1 MHARSLFLPLMLI
14 SLLAI
19 VAACAGTVAD
29 DDDDDDAGGRFADG
43 ARAERAI
50 PSASQSGSDDGSLA
64 LQDAGD
70 ANETPP
76 ALALQAFDRKIIF
89 TAGLDLE
96 VEDVARAFNDVSRV
110 ASSHGGFVEGSSLSL
125 RSERDGERR
134 EFGWLNLRIPI
145 SQYQD
150 TLLALRT
157 LRNGMVLSEES
168 QATEITEEYTDTE
181 SRIHNLEATEA
192 RYLALLAEAETIED
206 ILRVDDRIK
215 PVRLEIDRLRGRL
228 NLLDDLTEMASVN
241 VTLAPR
247 EEFVA
252 VVTDGGST
260 SPGEAFVNA
269 WEASLDFLYGLATV
283 LAYLSVVAIW
293 AGPLLVAGFV
303 ATRIARRWREL
314 STP

>member
-1 MHARSLFLPLMLI
+1 MHARSLFLPLILI

-19 VAACAGTVAD
+19 VAACGGTVGD
-29 DDDDDDAGGRFADG
+29 DDDSGGRVADG
-43 ARAERAI
+43 ARAEPAI
-50 PSASQSGSDDGSLA
+50 TSASQSGSDDSSAA

-70 ANETPP
+70 TNEDGP

-96 VEDVARAFNDVSRV
+96 VEDVARAFNDVSRI

-125 RSERDGERR
+125 RNERDGERR

-157 LRNGMVLSEES
+157 LPHGMVVSEES
-168 QATEITEEYTDTE
+168 QATEITEEYTDIQ

-206 ILRVDDRIK
+206 ILRVDDRIR
-215 PVRLEIDRLRGRL
+215 PVRLEIDHLRGRL

-241 VTLAPR
+241 VTLAPG
-247 EEFVA
+247 EEFAA
-252 VVTDGGST
+252 VGTEGGST
-260 SPGEAFVNA
+260 SPGEAFVHA

-303 ATRIARRWREL
+303 ATRIARRWREP

>member
-1 MHARSLFLPLMLI
+1 MHARALFLPLMVI

-19 VAACAGTVAD
+19 VAACGDTVRD
-29 DDDDDDAGGRFADG
+29 DDDTGGRFAEGVRADTESAGPGANEARDG
-43 ARAERAI
+43 ALAVDSDETSRGDE
-50 PSASQSGSDDGSLA
+50 AS
-64 LQDAGD
+64 
-70 ANETPP
+70 P

-96 VEDVARAFNDVSRV
+96 VEDVARAFNDVSRI

-157 LRNGMVLSEES
+157 LRNGVVVSEES
-168 QATEITEEYTDTE
+168 QATEITEEYSDTQ

-192 RYLALLAEAETIED
+192 RYLALLAEAETVED
-206 ILRVDDRIK
+206 ILRVDDRIR

-247 EEFVA
+247 EGFVVPA
-252 VVTDGGST
+252 GGSST
-260 SPGEAFVNA
+260 DPGEAFVNA

-293 AGPLLVAGFV
+293 AGPMLVAGFV
-303 ATRIARRWREL
+303 ATRIARRWREP